1 MASRAAG
8 ISTASMG
15 KFDKRAAGE
24 KDGERAPMGKRRKLA
39 AVVDSSGKERT
50 SQARAVPQWRRLC
63 ILQALDTACTRS

>member
-1 MASRAAG
+1 MNLQVQVKIASRAAG

-15 KFDKRAAGE
+15 KFDRRAAGE

-50 SQARAVPQWRRLC
+50 SQVRRPRDYAPVL
-63 ILQALDTACTRS
+63 AA